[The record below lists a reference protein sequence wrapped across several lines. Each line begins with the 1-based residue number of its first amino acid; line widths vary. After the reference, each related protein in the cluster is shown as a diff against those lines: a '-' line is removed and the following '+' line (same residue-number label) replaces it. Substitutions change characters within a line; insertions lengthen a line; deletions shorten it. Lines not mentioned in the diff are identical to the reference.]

1 MKVRATFHIEK
12 ELLKKFKQKAI
23 QEEKSY
29 SELLEELIKKK
40 LGEK

>member
-1 MKVRATFHIEK
+1 MKVRATFHIYK

-29 SELLEELIKKK
+29 SELLELIKKK
-40 LGEK
+40 LQEK